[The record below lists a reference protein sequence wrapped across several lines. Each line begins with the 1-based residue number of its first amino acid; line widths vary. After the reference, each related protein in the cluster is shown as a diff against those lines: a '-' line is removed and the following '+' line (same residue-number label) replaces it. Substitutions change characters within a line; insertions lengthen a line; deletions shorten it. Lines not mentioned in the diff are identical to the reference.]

1 MNLLEITLRP
11 LPCFLGV
18 LENQS
23 RNDPCVLS
31 ASGGKVAPVK
41 TSPDD
46 TQSQRLFDRARG
58 VIPGGVNSPVRAFK
72 AVGGTPR
79 FISRA
84 EGARLW
90 DADGNELLDY
100 VGSWGP
106 MIHGHNH
113 PAVVEGIQRA
123 LQDGTSFG
131 APTEREIE
139 LAELVLR
146 AYPSCER
153 VRFVSSGTE
162 ATMSALRLARGVT
175 GRDLI
180 VKFRGNY
187 HGHADGLLVQA
198 GSGLLTAGGGTTSS
212 APSSAG
218 VPQAY
223 AALTLVAE
231 YNDPEGLERL
241 FADRGPE
248 IAAVIFEPVV
258 GNVGVLEPTPEF
270 LKALR
275 AVTRQHGA
283 LLIADEV
290 MTGFRLAPGGAS
302 ERYKLEPDIIAWG
315 KIVGGGLPVGAYGG
329 KASVMEF
336 IAPSGPVYQ
345 AGTLSG
351 NPLAMAAGIASL
363 QVLEQHPPYA
373 GLEAYGARLQAGLE
387 EAAGAVGVPI
397 TVNRVGSMITV
408 FFTPGPVTT
417 YAQAVQS
424 DTDAF
429 KVFFHA
435 LLSHGVYWPP
445 SQFEAAFF
453 SSAHGEAELSFTLEV
468 ARAAMLEVAAR
479 ARA

>member
-1 MNLLEITLRP
+1 
-11 LPCFLGV
+11 
-18 LENQS
+18 
-23 RNDPCVLS
+23 
-31 ASGGKVAPVK
+31 VK
-41 TSPDD
+41 TTPED
-46 TQSQRLFDRARG
+46 TRSRTLFDRAKE

-84 EGARLW
+84 QGARLW

-106 MIHGHNH
+106 MIQGHNH

-180 VKFRGNY
+180 LKFRGNY

-198 GSGLLTAGGGTTSS
+198 GSGLLTAGGGTSSS

-241 FADRGPE
+241 FADRGAQ

-270 LKALR
+270 LSTLR

-290 MTGFRLAPGGAS
+290 MTGFRLAPGGAV
-302 ERYKLEPDIIAWG
+302 ERYTLEPDIIAWG

-329 KASVMEF
+329 RASVMEF
-336 IAPSGPVYQ
+336 VAPSGPVYQ

-363 QVLEQHPPYA
+363 SLLEQHPPYA

-387 EAAGAVGVPI
+387 EAARAAGVPVA
-397 TVNRVGSMITV
+397 VNRVGSMITV

-435 LLSHGVYWPP
+435 LLSRGVYWPP

-453 SSAHGEAELSFTLEV
+453 SSAHGDSELSFTLDA
-468 ARAAMLEVAAR
+468 ARQAMLEVAAR
-479 ARA
+479 G